1 LLRGKGSNSRSA
13 LRRLL
18 LRVFCRPKKGCEI
31 YFDSLLAKSDFS
43 YDEAVMTN

>member
-1 LLRGKGSNSRSA
+1 LLRCKGNNSRSA

-18 LRVFCRPKKGCEI
+18 FRAFYGLEKGCKI

-43 YDEAVMTN
+43 YDEAMMTN